1 MGRRRLVWQL
11 FPTYLIL
18 IILALIATIWYISNS
33 LRDFYFNQI
42 VTDLQA
48 RAILVE
54 KEVSRLLKS
63 SHTARIDVVC
73 KELGRKTS
81 TRITVINPAGVVL
94 GDSDEDPDVMDNHA
108 ARTEIM
114 EAFFGS
120 VGVSKRFSDTIK
132 KEMVYVALPIIENN
146 EPVGVIRTSI
156 PWKSVDSILSDVR
169 SKMVM
174 GGFIITVLVGLIS
187 LFVSRKICQPLVKM
201 RDTAQHFAKGEL
213 EYRLPLGGSEE
224 MSSLAKAMN
233 DMAVQLD
240 DRIRTVITQRNEQ
253 NAVLSSMVEG
263 VIAVDVAECLI
274 NLNQA
279 AAEMLHV
286 TEEEVRGLSIHD
298 VITNERLRKFITD
311 SLSSRETI
319 EEEIVSYGEDGYR
332 YLQVHGTV
340 LRDGQGRN
348 IGALVVLHDIT
359 RLRRLE
365 IVRRDFVANV
375 SHELRTPITSI
386 KGFVE
391 TLLEGAMEEPED
403 AKRFLGIILRQV
415 DHMNDIIAD
424 LLTLSRLE
432 RDAERSDIELKES
445 SLREVV
451 QNAIQVCEVKAF
463 KKDISLE
470 LVSKGD
476 LRSRFNPAL
485 VEQAIVNL
493 IDNAIIHSNP
503 NSSIQVELTKNG
515 PEVEIAVIDHGV
527 GIEGKHI
534 HRIFERFY
542 LVDKARSRS
551 MGGTGLG
558 LSIVKHIALAHSGR
572 VSVESKVGKGSTFR
586 IHIPSNI
593 PSD

>member
-1 MGRRRLVWQL
+1 
-11 FPTYLIL
+11 IL

-33 LRDFYFNQI
+33 LKDFYFSQI

-63 SHTARIDVVC
+63 SHIDRIDAVC

-81 TRITVINPAGVVL
+81 TRITVINPNGLVL
-94 GDSDEDPDVMDNHA
+94 GDSDENPEVMDNHA
-108 ARTEIM
+108 TRPEIM
-114 EAFFGS
+114 EAFLGS

-132 KEMVYVALPIIENN
+132 KEMVYVAIPIIERN

-156 PWKSVDSILSDVR
+156 PWKSIDRILGDVQ

-174 GGFIITVLVGLIS
+174 GGFVITVLVGLIS
-187 LFVSRKICQPLVKM
+187 LFVSRKLSQPLVKM
-201 RDTAQHFAKGEL
+201 RDVAKHFAKGEL

-224 MSSLAKAMN
+224 MNSLAKAMN
-233 DMAVQLD
+233 DMAAQLD

-279 AAEMLHV
+279 AAEMLLV

-311 SLSSRETI
+311 SLSSKETI

-391 TLLEGAMEEPED
+391 TLLEGALEEPED

-445 SLREVV
+445 SLRDVV
-451 QNAIQVCEVKAF
+451 ENAIQVCEVKAS
-463 KKDISLE
+463 KKDITLE
-470 LVSKGD
+470 LATKGD

-485 VEQAIVNL
+485 VEQAVVNL

-515 PEVEIAVIDHGV
+515 SEIEIAVIDHGV
-527 GIEGKHI
+527 GIEEKHI

-558 LSIVKHIALAHSGR
+558 LSIVKHIALAHSGK

-586 IHIPSNI
+586 IHIPANI
-593 PSD
+593 PSV